1 MKLLTLAA
9 LIVAGALSGAAGP
22 AGQAATSVPGVDTAT
37 TAASADACFNRRDV
51 RNHTVGGPKTLY
63 LDVAGRDV
71 YRIEMS
77 NSCLASAVSSDPLI
91 FNNQTGGQSVCK
103 PMDLDITVSAA
114 GPSKCIVSSISKLS
128 PAEVAALPKKMRP

>member
-9 LIVAGALSGAAGP
+9 LTVAGALSGAAGP

-37 TAASADACFNRRDV
+37 TAASTNTCFSRRDV

-91 FNNQTGGQSVCK
+91 FNNQTASQSVCK
-103 PMDLDITVSAA
+103 PLDLDITVSAA
-114 GPSKCIVSSISKLS
+114 GPSRCIVSSISKLS

>member
-1 MKLLTLAA
+1 MKLLTLASFA
-9 LIVAGALSGAAGP
+9 VVSVLSGAAGP

-37 TAASADACFNRRDV
+37 TAASANVCFKRRDV

-91 FNNQTGGQSVCK
+91 FNNQTSTQSVCK